1 MVLFNASMLECRFTI
16 LRSYIMKIKFLLL
29 MFIATVQLLAVSQK
43 SVEFYVKKY
52 IEKKT
57 NSPVKHIE
65 TISSYIID
73 GTNGWRVYFLSLD
86 VQVKMDKKLVNK
98 KVNQVVFNKGAKVA
112 FSLKDN
118 KGNNYI
124 KILKPKVP
132 MSAYDKKHLLVGN
145 VNAKH
150 KVLVMSD
157 PFCPFCQEIV
167 PTLIETVQKNPETF
181 ALYYYHLP
189 LLKIHPASNI
199 TTKAMHVFQ
208 ERGEID
214 KLKQCYHLLVSE
226 REKNPKVILKAIKDK
241 TGVTLTESELNTPQI
256 TNTFAFDKAMKK
268 RLMIT
273 GTPTIFIDG
282 IWDPTRFKY
291 KEYVK

>member
-1 MVLFNASMLECRFTI
+1 
-16 LRSYIMKIKFLLL
+16 MKIKMLLL
-29 MFIATVQLLAVSQK
+29 IVLATVQLMAVSQK
-43 SVEFYVKKY
+43 SVELHIKKH

-57 NSPVKHIE
+57 NSPVQSVE
-65 TISSYIID
+65 TLSSYIIE

-86 VQVKMDKKLVNK
+86 VKIKMGKETVDK
-98 KVNQVVFNKGAKVA
+98 KVNQVVFNKGDKIT

-118 KGNNYI
+118 KGKDYA

-132 MSAYDKKHLLVGN
+132 QHAYDKKHLLAGN

-150 KVLVMSD
+150 KILVMSD
-157 PFCPFCQEIV
+157 PFCPYCQEIV
-167 PTLIETVQKNPETF
+167 PELIETVQKNPKTF

-189 LLKIHPASNI
+189 LLRIHPASDM

-208 ERGEID
+208 ERGQIR
-214 KLKQCYHLLVSE
+214 KLKQCYRLLVSE
-226 REKNPKVILKAIKDK
+226 KEKNPEVVLNAIAKK
-241 TGVTLTESELNTPQI
+241 TGVKFSQKELNKLEIQDAL
-256 TNTFAFDKAMKK
+256 AFDSAMKK

-282 IWDPTRFKY
+282 TWDPTRMQY
-291 KEYVK
+291 KNYLPRK

>member
-1 MVLFNASMLECRFTI
+1 
-16 LRSYIMKIKFLLL
+16 MKIKILLL
-29 MFIATVQLLAVSQK
+29 MFIATVQLLAVTQK
-43 SVEFYVKKY
+43 SVEVYVKKH
-52 IEKKT
+52 IEKTT

-86 VQVKMDKKLVNK
+86 IEAKIGNK
-98 KVNQVVFNKGAKVA
+98 TVPGKANQVVFNKGSKVT

-118 KGNNYI
+118 NGNDYS

-132 MSAYDKKHLLVGN
+132 MSAYDAAHLLAGN

-167 PTLIETVQKNPETF
+167 PKLIETVQKNPETF

-189 LLKIHPASNI
+189 LLKIHPASDI

-208 ERGEID
+208 ERGEIE

-241 TGVTLTESELNTPQI
+241 TGVTFTESELNTPQI
-256 TNTFAFDKAMKK
+256 KNAFAFDKAMKK

-282 IWDPTRFKY
+282 LWDPTRFKY